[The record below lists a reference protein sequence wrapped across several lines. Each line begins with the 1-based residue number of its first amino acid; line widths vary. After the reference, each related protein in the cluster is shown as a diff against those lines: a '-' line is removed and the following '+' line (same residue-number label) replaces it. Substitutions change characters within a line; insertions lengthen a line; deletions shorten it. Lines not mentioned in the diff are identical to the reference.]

1 MSFLNN
7 PVVRDTLKNLDRRR
21 GGSTT
26 DFIKALGF
34 GVAGSFLQ
42 NLTSRLPQMKQNQ
55 ANQLAYNKDMAIK
68 EIETTLSSLEPER
81 KYWENYTRN
90 GKDFLDQEKLKSWKE
105 TLPYAKLKARNM
117 TDAATLLEDEYLE
130 WEKNFTNEQ
139 INRLN
144 QYEKDEFITTKNP
157 FTLIKPVLQKYAD
170 ENVKLN
176 SNPKYRNAIGYFS
189 SLIKE
194 KHGPVVEA
202 EVKAQS
208 TLDLPE
214 TQEKLNGIEQVTDI
228 MLNPDNV
235 RAIQSNYTPDGN
247 YIISS
252 VRDFNKAFEETN
264 KADKLLKDRRLF
276 SDNFRMELPAEA
288 GGTKDVKI
296 MSPNVQENAKIRR
309 WSSDKQKYVLDDSIS
324 GNSESISTALSIL
337 HGEAAGYFY
346 DDYDRLGVVGG
357 DSARIIGHIR
367 GFKKANMIRW
377 DGNSVVID
385 LPRGDYIDTKLREAN
400 LVNPTAADVVHAIF
414 SDNVKSSNAPTMDE
428 LYGKY
433 RQDVLRSYNKALD
446 AAYKS
451 KEFKIELDG
460 ETLTYEDIL
469 SLRQQFVNM
478 KDTESK
484 LIKDKIMFISNPSEK
499 YKNMTVKINDELI
512 SLQNTPPTTIERL
525 VKGWEEEFNDGVV
538 DKDLRA
544 LIPEPPS
551 PEPSKKG
558 EEEGKSIDDQVK
570 ELTSKK
576 EKEEEEGLTMEDL
589 FGTTG
594 SPLLRALVSPADVD
608 TPRRRS
614 LLDR

>member
-55 ANQLAYNKDMAIK
+55 ANQLAYNKDMAVK
-68 EIETTLSSLEPER
+68 EIETTISSLEPER
-81 KYWENYTRN
+81 KYWQNYTQD
-90 GKDFLDQEKLKSWKE
+90 GKAFLDQERLKAWKE

-117 TDAATLLEDEYLE
+117 TDAATLLEDEYLA

-194 KHGPVVEA
+194 KHGPIVEA

-235 RAIQSNYTPDGN
+235 RAIQSNYTPEGD

-252 VRDFNKAFEETN
+252 IRDFNKAFEETN

-276 SDNFRMELPAEA
+276 ADNFRMELPTEA

-296 MSPNVQENAKIRR
+296 MSSSVQKDAKIRR
-309 WSSDKQKYVLDDSIS
+309 WSSDKQKYVVDESIS
-324 GNSESISTALSIL
+324 GDSESISTALSIL

-357 DSARIIGHIR
+357 DSARMIGHIR
-367 GFKKANMIRW
+367 GFKRANMIRW
-377 DGNSVVID
+377 DGDSVVID
-385 LPRGDYIDTKLREAN
+385 LPRRDYIDTKLREAN
-400 LVNPTAADVVHAIF
+400 LVNPTATDVVNAVF

-484 LIKDKIMFISNPSEK
+484 LIKDRIMFLSNPSEK
-499 YKNMTVKINDELI
+499 YKNMNVKIGDELI
-512 SLQNTPPTTIERL
+512 SLQNISPTTIETL

-544 LIPEPPS
+544 SIPEPPS
-551 PEPSKKG
+551 TEPL
-558 EEEGKSIDDQVK
+558 EGDEPIDDQIK
-570 ELTSKK
+570 ELTSEEK
-576 EKEEEEGLTMEDL
+576 KEEEKEGLTMEDL